1 MKTTSAANARI
12 LVVDDEIEIRRLLK
26 VALGAQGYSVIMA
39 ETGRDGISKAALEHP
54 DIIILD
60 MGLPDIEGLDV
71 IRSVREW
78 SSTPIII
85 LSVREREKDK
95 VTALDS
101 GASDYVVKP
110 FNMGELLARVR
121 VALRSLAPDGEGP
134 VIEIGKLNMDLS
146 KRVTSIG
153 GRRIKLTP
161 TEYELLKLLATNA
174 GKVVTQKQL
183 LAHIWNTQSIEN
195 TQYLRVYVS
204 QLRKKIEL
212 DPSNPR
218 YLVTEP
224 GVGYRL
230 TSPDDFI

>member
-1 MKTTSAANARI
+1 MTSTSDSSARI
-12 LVVDDEIEIRRLLK
+12 LVVDDELEIRKLLR
-26 VALGAQGYSVIMA
+26 VALGAQGYFVIEA
-39 ETGRDGISKAALEHP
+39 KNGRDGISRTALDHP
-54 DIIILD
+54 DIMILD

-78 SSTPIII
+78 SSIPIII

-95 VTALDS
+95 IAALDS

-110 FNMGELLARVR
+110 FNMGELMARVR
-121 VALRSLAPDGEGP
+121 VALRSLVPGSDKP
-134 VIEIGKLNMDLS
+134 VIEIGKLSMDLS
-146 KRVTSIG
+146 RRVTTVS
-153 GRRIKLTP
+153 GREIKLTP

-183 LAHIWNTQSIEN
+183 LEHVWDTQSLEH

-204 QLRKKIEL
+204 QLRKKIEP
-212 DPSNPR
+212 DPSHPR
-218 YLVTEP
+218 YLMTEP

-230 TSPDDFI
+230 ASTDDFM